1 VSTAEDTRPVSDREV
16 DALFAGFLDASALI
30 LAVSGGPDST
40 ALLVLAADWR
50 KRAKHGPTLT
60 AVTVDHGLRPEAKR
74 EANAVKVLAQRLGV
88 THRTLRWA
96 GPKPVTALQE
106 RARAARYRL
115 LAEAARK
122 SGARHVLTAH
132 TLDDQGETVLLR
144 MAHGS
149 GLSGLAAMARVT
161 PLDRRWL
168 ADVQAKRKPAHGQT
182 MRSTRDNGAG
192 PDVDGSEAVLVRPFL
207 ALPKSR
213 LIATVRAAGLP
224 VIDDP
229 SNTDPRFARARLR
242 VLMPALASEGLGPG
256 QLARLARRIRRADAA
271 IEAMVDAAA
280 RFSQESWSGRGPIV
294 IRAASFALLPAEV
307 ALRLLGRALAL
318 VGDEGPVELGK
329 LETFMAALTTV
340 LASEAPAGRFRRTL
354 AGALVTLAGQQIIIE
369 TAPARRNRTPP
380 AKSGARRFSN
390 GRKDLFTKQ
399 R

>member
-1 VSTAEDTRPVSDREV
+1 VSTAEDTRPVSDREA
-16 DALFAGFLDASALI
+16 DALFAGFLDAPALI

-40 ALLVLAADWR
+40 ALLLLAADWR

-74 EANAVKVLAQRLGV
+74 EASAVKVLAQRLGV
-88 THRTLRWA
+88 PHRTLRWA

-122 SGARHVLTAH
+122 SGASHVLTAH

-161 PLDRRWL
+161 PLDRRRL
-168 ADVQAKRKPAHGQT
+168 ADDQAKRKPAGQQT
-182 MRSTRDNGAG
+182 MRHTRENGAG
-192 PDVDGSEAVLVRPFL
+192 TDAAGSEAVLVRPFL

-213 LIATVRAAGLP
+213 LIATVCAAGLT
-224 VIDDP
+224 VMDDP
-229 SNTDPRFARARLR
+229 SNTDPRFARTRLR
-242 VLMPALASEGLGPG
+242 GLMPGLASEGLGAE

-280 RFSQESWSGRGPIV
+280 RFSQESWSGHGPIV
-294 IRAASFALLPAEV
+294 IRAAAFAALPAEV

-329 LETFMAALTTV
+329 LETFMAALTV
-340 LASEAPAGRFRRTL
+340 GLASRAPAGRFRRTL
-354 AGALVTLAGQQIIIE
+354 AGALVTLTGEKIVVE
-369 TAPARRNRTPP
+369 TAPARRNRTPLV
-380 AKSGARRFSN
+380 KSGQRRFSN
-390 GRKDLFTKQ
+390 ARKDLFTKQ